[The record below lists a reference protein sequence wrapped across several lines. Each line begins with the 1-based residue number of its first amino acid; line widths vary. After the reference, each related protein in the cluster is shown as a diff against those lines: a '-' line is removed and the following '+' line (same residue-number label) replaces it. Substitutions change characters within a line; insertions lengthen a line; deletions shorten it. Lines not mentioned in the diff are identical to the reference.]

1 MNDSTLQKCQD
12 FSQQLL
18 ESGSAFTFRVSI
30 WNGMCFSLS
39 SPGAERNSPNWK
51 HETPINQAK
60 KKSPSMRRRDQQRWE
75 INQARKGLVP
85 DYPPPPVTGQQPP
98 VIGHQPPE
106 AGPKPPV
113 TGQHPPVTGQQPPVT
128 CQQPPVTGQHLPV
141 TDQQHPVTGQ
151 HLPATGQEIP
161 ESDIQEPLD
170 LSPENEFKM
179 EVDHSHPAVT
189 PSLSP
194 VQPKNMAPQ
203 VETQSQET
211 SPDSSPREFS
221 INSPISDI
229 FDFCDWPDNINK
241 VINNSKNSNGSVTV
255 TTVIN
260 THGGNELNSAIGS
273 LKRTLK
279 KCNVR
284 SIEPRRVEHLVEE
297 DVGNFAFEFKL
308 LRKNIKATLMNI
320 KKNWMPINESHLSG
334 FLIKESFFE
343 NSL

>member
-30 WNGMCFSLS
+30 WNGMCFSVS
-39 SPGAERNSPNWK
+39 SPGVESNSPNWK
-51 HETPINQAK
+51 NETRTIQVR

-85 DYPPPPVTGQQPP
+85 DYPPPPVTGQHRP
-98 VIGHQPPE
+98 VNGHQPPE
-106 AGPKPPV
+106 AGR
-113 TGQHPPVTGQQPPVT
+113 
-128 CQQPPVTGQHLPV
+128 QPPVTGQHLPV

-170 LSPENEFKM
+170 LSPENDFKM

-194 VQPKNMAPQ
+194 VQLKNMAPQ

-221 INSPISDI
+221 INTPISDI
-229 FDFCDWPDNINK
+229 FDFSDWPDNINK
-241 VINNSKNSNGSVTV
+241 VINNSKNSNGSVAV

-260 THGGNELNSAIGS
+260 THGGKELNSAIGS

-279 KCNVR
+279 KCNMR